1 MDKKTLDRR
10 WLPLNAL
17 RAFEGVAKHGSFT
30 AAANALLISQSAL
43 SRHVIALERLAGVA
57 LFERRPHALTL
68 TKAGQHLLPAVVK
81 SFDRLEYAL
90 DDIRNEGAPVQR
102 TLRVQMPP
110 SFAVQLAVPILRDFR
125 RASSEVDIDLVSPYG
140 VGPPLGDVD
149 VAVVYSRPTVT
160 DLVTDLLWPVRLS
173 ILCHPNLAAAHRG
186 KDLAAFIAANE
197 IVHVRLA
204 DLPRHHIWTQL
215 ARQVGIDPAK
225 MERGL
230 VVDTAVL
237 AAQYALS
244 GQGIALVDTNLFGE
258 ELRGGHLVKPYDVT
272 LDDGYGYYLITH
284 PEGLADTAIALFRS
298 WLIERFGSGANVP
311 GGQPA
316 VQLAVSNE

>member
-1 MDKKTLDRR
+1 LQNKTIDRR

-43 SRHVIALERLAGVA
+43 SRHVIALERLTGVQ

-68 TKAGQHLLPAVVK
+68 TRAGQHLLPAVVK

-90 DDIRNEGAPVQR
+90 DDIRNEGAPTQR

-110 SFAVQLAVPILRDFR
+110 SFAVQLAIPILRDFR
-125 RASSEVDIDLVSPYG
+125 RASTEVDIDLISPYG

-160 DLVTDLLWPVRLS
+160 DLVTDLLWAVRLS
-173 ILCHPNLAAAHRG
+173 ILCHPNIAAAHRG
-186 KDLAAFIAANE
+186 KHLAAFIEANE
-197 IVHVRLA
+197 IVHVRIA
-204 DLPRHHIWTQL
+204 DQPRHQFWSQFV
-215 ARQVGIDPAK
+215 RQMGLTGVNV
-225 MERGL
+225 ERGL
-230 VVDTAVL
+230 VFDTAVL
-237 AAQYALS
+237 AVQYALG
-244 GQGIALVDTNLFGE
+244 GQGIALVDPNLFAE
-258 ELRGGHLVKPYDVT
+258 EISSGRLVKPFEAT
-272 LDDGYGYYLITH
+272 LDDGYGYYLTTH
-284 PEGLADTAIALFRS
+284 PEGLGDTAIALFRS
-298 WLIERFGSGANVP
+298 WLIERFGKRAAVSNAP
-311 GGQPA
+311 

>member
-1 MDKKTLDRR
+1 MQKKSIDRR

-43 SRHVIALERLAGVA
+43 SRHVIALERLTGVQ
-57 LFERRPHALTL
+57 LFDRRPHALTL

-90 DDIRNEGAPVQR
+90 DDIRNEGAPAQR

-125 RASSEVDIDLVSPYG
+125 RISTEVDIDLISPYG

-173 ILCHPNLAAAHRG
+173 ILCHPTIASAHRG
-186 KDLAAFIAANE
+186 SDLAAFIEANE
-197 IVHVRLA
+197 IVHVRVGE
-204 DLPRHHIWTQL
+204 LPRHHMWS
-215 ARQVGIDPAK
+215 QVVRHIGLGAVNI
-225 MERGL
+225 ERGL

-237 AAQYALS
+237 AAQYALG
-244 GQGIALVDTNLFGE
+244 GQGIALVDPNLFAE
-258 ELRGGHLVKPYDVT
+258 ELGDGRLVKPFEAT
-272 LDDGYGYYLITH
+272 LDDGYGYYLTTH
-284 PEGLADTAIALFRS
+284 PEALGDTAIALFRS
-298 WLIERFGSGANVP
+298 WLIERFGTRTGSASP
-311 GGQPA
+311 P

>member
-1 MDKKTLDRR
+1 VQKKTIDRR

-43 SRHVIALERLAGVA
+43 SRHVIALERLTGVQ

-90 DDIRNEGAPVQR
+90 DDIRNEGAPAQR

-125 RASSEVDIDLVSPYG
+125 RASTEVDIDLISPYG
-140 VGPPLGDVD
+140 VGPALGDVD

-173 ILCHPNLAAAHRG
+173 ILCHPNIAAAHHG
-186 KDLAAFIAANE
+186 KDLAAFIEANE

-204 DLPRHHIWTQL
+204 DLPRHERWAQFVRHTGL
-215 ARQVGIDPAK
+215 AKLNV
-225 MERGL
+225 ERGL
-230 VVDTAVL
+230 VFDTAVL
-237 AAQYALS
+237 AAQYAMS
-244 GQGIALVDTNLFGE
+244 GQGIALVDPNLFAE
-258 ELRGGHLVKPYDVT
+258 EIRAGRLVSPFAAT
-272 LDDGYGYYLITH
+272 LEDGYGYYLTTH
-284 PEGLADTAIALFRS
+284 PEALSDTAIALFRS
-298 WLIERFGSGANVP
+298 WLIERFGTRTAASP
-311 GGQPA
+311 PL
-316 VQLAVSNE
+316 QLAVSNE